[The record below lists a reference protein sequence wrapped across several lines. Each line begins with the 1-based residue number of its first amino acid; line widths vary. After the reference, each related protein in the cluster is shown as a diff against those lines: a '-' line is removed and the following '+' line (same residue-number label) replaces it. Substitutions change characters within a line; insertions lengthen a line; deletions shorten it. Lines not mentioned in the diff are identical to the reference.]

1 MNVQDH
7 FRPVTG
13 LPISTYF
20 SSYKLKWL
28 IDNVPKVSKAISSEQ
43 AYLGKSYTSTNMTSH
58 AYLPLLITQSTCTG
72 VTCHYLSRIHHAFE
86 Q

>member
-1 MNVQDH
+1 MFSQHKFALAQHYGTIPISISDFGCVNVQDH

-43 AYLGKSYTSTNMTSH
+43 AYLGK
-58 AYLPLLITQSTCTG
+58 
-72 VTCHYLSRIHHAFE
+72 
-86 Q
+86 